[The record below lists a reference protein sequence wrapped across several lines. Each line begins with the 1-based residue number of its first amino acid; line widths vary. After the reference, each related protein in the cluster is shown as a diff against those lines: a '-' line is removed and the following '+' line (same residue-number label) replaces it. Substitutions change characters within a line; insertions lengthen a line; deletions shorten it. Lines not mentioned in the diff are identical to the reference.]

1 MGTERY
7 VVARAVVTFAA
18 VVAWFALVIVLS
30 HA

>member
-7 VVARAVVTFAA
+7 IVARVVITVVA